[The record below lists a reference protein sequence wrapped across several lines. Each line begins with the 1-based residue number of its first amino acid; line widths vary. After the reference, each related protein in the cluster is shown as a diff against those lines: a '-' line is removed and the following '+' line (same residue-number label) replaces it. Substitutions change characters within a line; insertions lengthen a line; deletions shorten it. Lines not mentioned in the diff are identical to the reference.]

1 MNTEEKI
8 LQILEQVTGTDEVRR
23 DREISLFRAG
33 LIDSLGAIE
42 MLVAI
47 DEELGIRIEPTEVDR
62 EEIDTPAKIIEYV
75 TKKEQQCAMSNEQ

>member
-1 MNTEEKI
+1 MSTEERI

-23 DREISLFRAG
+23 DRGISLFKSG

-47 DEELGIRIEPTEVDR
+47 DEQLGVVIEPTEVDR
-62 EEIDTPAKIIEYV
+62 AEIETPNMIIEYV
-75 TKKEQQCAMSNEQ
+75 TKKEQQ